1 MGTGGRSG
9 NGGGGRDHGGY
20 STRERRRES
29 KGDKGQSRT
38 TRTNKDTAHRFAP
51 GGTIPKVINLRS
63 AGIAALLSLFHPGLL
78 SAATL
83 GEETEAFL
91 NVIAVAG
98 RETPAADF
106 IAGRLAGLPVQ
117 RDALGDLVL
126 SVGSGEPLRL
136 VACALGEP
144 GFIVSGIR
152 EDGYLRVVPAGADL
166 TGALWTQGFQGQTM
180 MIGGSRGWM
189 PGAVA
194 LPSVHLQQGSAS
206 PPDHPFQVEDLYVD
220 VGAENA
226 GEVAGLGIRLMDPV
240 ALIRRPMRLAGG
252 LLAAPAAA
260 QKGACTALADAARK
274 YRPGPGSGTVVFA
287 WVAHDLLNRAGLI
300 HVIREKG
307 PFREM
312 VLLDSGFGWEGSR
325 NSGSLTPKPLPAP
338 GSGPIRSGDLPPALA
353 GLAAAP
359 HYAAGGGMAGSPD
372 LKGVQLGFLGLPVR
386 YAGTPVETIAVR
398 DVEAL
403 SAALLSALDGSAS
416 TAVPGPAL
424 PSPPMIVETGE
435 GHEVPA
441 ALLREL
447 VARYGVSGAEGPVR
461 EEILR
466 HLPTSAKPEI
476 DAQGN
481 VIVTVGKAARDQKP
495 ILFVAHQDEVG
506 LRVEEVLADG
516 RLRLEKRGG
525 LMSSVWEAQAALVH
539 GDRGPIPAVFV
550 PREDWL
556 KAEHFA
562 PPGSLI
568 ADLGVA
574 SAKEA
579 EALGVHAGSTV
590 TMPKRMFRLG
600 RHRVLARGFD
610 DRVGTAALLL
620 ALGRIDPA
628 KLKRQVIFAWSVG
641 EEVGLDGAKI
651 LAERFKDLAEV
662 HAVDTFVSAD
672 SPIES
677 KRFADTRLGA
687 GPVLRAMD
695 NGYLAPREL
704 IDRFLGLAARHQI
717 PVQVGFTGGAT
728 DGMAFLADGPAILPF
743 SWPGRYSHS
752 PVEVAD
758 LRDLEALVD
767 LIVAAATE

>member
-1 MGTGGRSG
+1 
-9 NGGGGRDHGGY
+9 
-20 STRERRRES
+20 
-29 KGDKGQSRT
+29 
-38 TRTNKDTAHRFAP
+38 
-51 GGTIPKVINLRS
+51 VINLRS
-63 AGIAALLSLFHPGLL
+63 ACVAALLSLLHPGFLP
-78 SAATL
+78 AATL

-98 RETPAADF
+98 REASAADF
-106 IAGRLAGLPVQ
+106 IAGRLAGLPAQ
-117 RDALGDLVL
+117 RDALGDVVL
-126 SVGSGEPLRL
+126 TVGSGEPRRL

-152 EDGYLRVVPAGADL
+152 DDGYLRVVPAGAGL
-166 TGALWTQGFQGQTM
+166 TGALWTQSFQGQTV
-180 MIGGSRGWM
+180 MIGGARGWT

-194 LPSVHLQQGSAS
+194 LPSVHLQQGSTS
-206 PPDHPFQVEDLYVD
+206 PPDHPFQVDDLYID
-220 VGAENA
+220 IGAENA

-260 QKGACTALADAARK
+260 QKGACSALVDAARR
-274 YRPGPGSGTVVFA
+274 YRPRPGSGTVVFA
-287 WVAHDLLNRAGLI
+287 WTAHDLLNRAGLI

-312 VLLDSGFGWEGSR
+312 TLLDSGFGWEGSQE
-325 NSGSLTPKPLPAP
+325 SGSLAPKPLPAP
-338 GSGPIRSGDLPPALA
+338 GTEPIRSGDLPTALA
-353 GLAAAP
+353 SLAMAP
-359 HYAAGGGMAGSPD
+359 HHAAGGGMAGSPD
-372 LKGVQLGFLGLPVR
+372 LKGVQVGFLGLPAR
-386 YAGTPVETIAVR
+386 YPGTPVETIAVR

-403 SAALLSALDGSAS
+403 SAALLSPLGGAAAP
-416 TAVPGPAL
+416 AVSEPAL
-424 PSPPMIVETGE
+424 PSLPPIVETGE

-466 HLPTSAKPEI
+466 HLPASVKPEI
-476 DAQGN
+476 DTQGN
-481 VIVTVGKAARDQKP
+481 VTVTLGQGGRAGKP

-506 LRVEEVLADG
+506 YRVEEVLTDG

-525 LMSSVWEAQAALVH
+525 LLASAWEAQAALAH
-539 GDRGPIPAVFV
+539 GDRGTIPAVFE
-550 PREDWL
+550 PREDWRTSQ
-556 KAEHFA
+556 HFA
-562 PPGSLI
+562 PSGSLT
-568 ADLGVA
+568 AYLGVT
-574 SAKEA
+574 SAREA

-610 DRVGTAALLL
+610 DRVGATALLL

-628 KLKRQVIFAWSVG
+628 KLKRKVIFAWSVG

-662 HAVDTFVSAD
+662 HAVDTFVSSD

-677 KRFADTRLGA
+677 KRFADARLGSGA
-687 GPVLRAMD
+687 VLRAMD
-695 NGYLAPREL
+695 NGYLGPREL
-704 IDRFLGLAARHQI
+704 IDRFLSLAARHQI

-728 DGMAFLADGPAILPF
+728 DGMAFLADGPAMLPF

-752 PVEVAD
+752 PIEVAD
-758 LRDLEALVD
+758 LRDLESLVD
-767 LIVAAATE
+767 LIVAAATD

>member
-1 MGTGGRSG
+1 
-9 NGGGGRDHGGY
+9 
-20 STRERRRES
+20 
-29 KGDKGQSRT
+29 
-38 TRTNKDTAHRFAP
+38 
-51 GGTIPKVINLRS
+51 VIDLRS
-63 AGIAALLSLFHPGLL
+63 AAGVAALLFFLHSSLLP
-78 SAATL
+78 AATL

-106 IAGRLAGLPVQ
+106 IEGRLAGLPVQ
-117 RDALGDLVL
+117 RDALGDVVL
-126 SVGSGEPLRL
+126 TIGSGEPRRL
-136 VACALGEP
+136 VACSLGEP

-152 EDGYLRVVPAGADL
+152 EDGYLRVVPAGTGL
-166 TGALWTQGFQGQTM
+166 TGALWTQGFQGQTV
-180 MIGGSRGWM
+180 MIGGARGWM

-206 PPDHPFQVEDLYVD
+206 LPDHPFQVEDLYID
-220 VGAENA
+220 AGAENA
-226 GEVAGLGIRLMDPV
+226 GEVAALGIHLMDPV

-260 QKGACTALADAARK
+260 QKGACSALADAARR

-300 HVIREKG
+300 HVFREKG
-307 PFREM
+307 PFRD
-312 VLLDSGFGWEGSR
+312 VILLDFGFGWEGSSE
-325 NSGSLTPKPLPAP
+325 NGSLTPKPLPAP
-338 GSGPIRSGDLPPALA
+338 GSGPIRSGDLPSALT
-353 GLAAAP
+353 GLAVAP
-359 HYAAGGGMAGSPD
+359 HHATGGGLAGSPD
-372 LKGVQLGFLGLPVR
+372 LKGVQVGFLGLPAR
-386 YAGTPVETIAVR
+386 YPGTPVETIAVH

-403 SAALLSALDGSAS
+403 SAALLSALGGAAAP
-416 TAVPGPAL
+416 AVSGPAL
-424 PSPPMIVETGE
+424 PPPPPIMETGE
-435 GHEVPA
+435 GHEEPA
-441 ALLREL
+441 ELLRGL
-447 VARYGVSGAEGPVR
+447 IARYGVSGAEGPVR

-466 HLPTSAKPEI
+466 HLPASAKPEI
-476 DAQGN
+476 DAQGD
-481 VIVTVGKAARDQKP
+481 VTVTVGNGGNP
-495 ILFVAHQDEVG
+495 VLFVAHQDEVG
-506 LRVEEVLADG
+506 FRVAEVLVDG
-516 RLRLEKRGG
+516 RLRLERRGG
-525 LMSSVWEAQAALVH
+525 VLPSVWEGQAALVH
-539 GDRGPIPAVFV
+539 GDRGPTPAIFE
-550 PREDWL
+550 PREDWR

-562 PPGSLI
+562 PPGPLT
-568 ADLGVA
+568 AYLGVA

-610 DRVGTAALLL
+610 DRVGDTALLL

-662 HAVDTFVSAD
+662 HAVDTFVSSD

-677 KRFADTRLGA
+677 KRFADARLGA
-687 GPVLRAMD
+687 GAVLRAMD

-704 IDRFLGLAARHQI
+704 IDRFLGLASHHQI
-717 PVQVGFTGGAT
+717 PVQMGFTGGAT
-728 DGMAFLADGPAILPF
+728 DGMAFLANGPAMLPF

-758 LRDLEALVD
+758 LRDLEALAD